1 MERVGFIGLGAMGTP
16 MAWNIHR
23 GGYELSVF
31 NRTATRAAPFRERG
45 ISVADSP
52 ADLARHADIV
62 VIMVTGPGDLLEV
75 LEGESGVLPGLG
87 RGMTVINM
95 STVSREATTRA
106 ARLVR
111 GTGARFVDAPVSGT
125 VKPAENAE
133 LVILA
138 GGESEDI
145 DLVEPLL
152 LSMGKQVIRCGDIG
166 QGTDMK
172 LVINLMLGGMMALLA
187 EGLATS
193 EVLGLAGE
201 RVLEALDNGAL
212 AAPMY
217 QVKGRAIR
225 DGAYE
230 KQFPVDLV
238 FKDLNLAL
246 ETAGRHGQP
255 LHATAA
261 VRELYSAAHGAGL
274 GDEDL
279 SAVYKVVK
287 PSRT

>member
-16 MAWNIHR
+16 MAWNVHK
-23 GGYELSVF
+23 GGYELSVY
-31 NRTATRAAPFRERG
+31 NRTASRAEAFRDQG
-45 ISVADSP
+45 VSIADSP
-52 ADLARHADIV
+52 ADLARHTDIV
-62 VIMVTGPGDLLEV
+62 IIMVTGPGDLLQV
-75 LEGESGVLPGLG
+75 LEGEEGALAGLG
-87 RGMTVINM
+87 KGMTVINM
-95 STVSREATTRA
+95 STVSREATGRA
-106 ARLVR
+106 AQLVR
-111 GTGARFVDAPVSGT
+111 ETGARFVDAPVSGT

-138 GGESEDI
+138 GGREVDI
-145 DLVEPLL
+145 DAVEPLL
-152 LSMGKQVIRCGDIG
+152 LTMGKQVVRCGEVG
-166 QGTDMK
+166 RGTDMK

-187 EGLATS
+187 EGMAMGET
-193 EVLGLAGE
+193 LGLSAE

-225 DGAYE
+225 DGNYE

-246 ETAGRHGQP
+246 ETAGHHGQP

-261 VRELYSAAHGAGL
+261 VRELYSAARGAGL

-279 SAVYKVVK
+279 SAVYKMVRGRK
-287 PSRT
+287 